1 MKSLRRNL
9 AAFAA
14 VSILAVAALAADPSG
29 TYTFAGG
36 GRGGGGGG
44 GGGGG
49 TPPVN
54 TLVLAMKDGKLTGT
68 LTSPGRGQ
76 GAEPVKL
83 DIKNAKVEGDTVS
96 FSVDRP
102 GRDGATMTSK
112 YSGKISADA
121 ITGEVEAPGR
131 DGAVAKRPWEAKKAA
146 K

>member
-1 MKSLRRNL
+1 MKSLRRSL
-9 AAFAA
+9 AALAA
-14 VSILAVAALAADPSG
+14 VSIFAVAAFAADPSG
-29 TYTFAGG
+29 TYTFAGFG

-54 TLVLAMKDGKLTGT
+54 TLVLAMKDGKLTGS
-68 LTSPGRGQ
+68 LTSPGRG
-76 GAEPVKL
+76 GGEPVKL
-83 DIKNAKVEGDTVS
+83 DIKDAKVDGDMVS

-102 GRDGATMTSK
+102 GRDGNTMTSK
-112 YSGKISADA
+112 YSGKISAEA

-131 DGAVAKRPWEAKKAA
+131 DGAMAKRPWEAKKAA